1 MHSVDDDLERVH
13 RLNEDDWLSSY
24 QPVYVI
30 KDNAE
35 DVRRDKGAWRMN
47 QLVSVAVQS
56 RSYFSRQK

>member
-13 RLNEDDWLSSY
+13 QLNEDDWLSSY

-35 DVRRDKGAWRMN
+35 DVQRDEGAWRMN